1 MVSCAHECSRRPL
14 GLLAAALIVTT
25 LAPRVAQAY
34 ILPADFLC
42 RLVADSRKSSLKD
55 VMLSLN
61 IEVAEGDPAQEE
73 RLYLKRPER
82 MRWAGPGDDGN
93 ILVVREGAQ
102 ATFAKKALV
111 AREATR
117 DLLPVLLMP
126 RGRDLDDSSS
136 RMLEMLVAQGVDANV
151 VSLGRHPDG
160 VAYIVGAKVWEV
172 DKPQVWIDKA
182 SYMPVR
188 IRLPMGAGARAAAPV
203 AVAPAPAG
211 ATGQVPMREVRLLN
225 YAAGLPRLIEIYEGD
240 TLVRRAEVTQAS
252 VNQNLPETLFDPRE
266 GRASRP

>member
-1 MVSCAHECSRRPL
+1 MVFRPSPPCRRRQALFIVTL
-14 GLLAAALIVTT
+14 GFALI
-25 LAPRVAQAY
+25 APQVAQAY

-42 RLVADSRKSSLKD
+42 RLVADSRKASLKD
-55 VMLSLN
+55 AMLSLS
-61 IEVAEGDPAQEE
+61 IEVGEGEPAQEE

-82 MRWAGPGDDGN
+82 MRWAGAGDDGN

-126 RGRDLDDSSS
+126 RGRDLDDSSA
-136 RMLEMLVAQGVDANV
+136 RMLEMLVAQGVDPNT
-151 VSLGRHPDG
+151 VSLGRYPDG
-160 VAYIVGAKVWEV
+160 LAYIVGAKVWEV
-172 DKPQVWIDKA
+172 DRPQVWIDKA

-188 IRLPMGAGARAAAPV
+188 IRLPLDGSGRAASTVP
-203 AVAPAPAG
+203 G
-211 ATGQVPMREVRLLN
+211 TGRPMREVRLLN
-225 YAAGLPRLIEIYEGD
+225 YAAGLPRLIEIYED
-240 TLVRRAEVTQAS
+240 DKLVRRAEVTQAS

-266 GRASRP
+266 GRPSRP

>member
-1 MVSCAHECSRRPL
+1 MPSRAPHAPRRL
-14 GLLAAALIVTT
+14 SRLLAAALLVTA
-25 LAPRVAQAY
+25 LAPRAAQAY

-55 VMLSLN
+55 AMLSLS
-61 IEVAEGDPAQEE
+61 IEVAEGEPAQEE

-117 DLLPVLLMP
+117 DLLPVLWMP
-126 RGRDLDDSSS
+126 RGRDLDESSA
-136 RMLEMLVAQGVDANV
+136 RMLEMMVSQGVDPNV
-151 VSLGRHPDG
+151 VSLGRYPDG
-160 VAYIVGAKVWEV
+160 VAYIIGAKVWET
-172 DKPQVWIDKA
+172 DRPQVWIDKA

-188 IRLPMGAGARAAAPV
+188 VRLAQAAGRPNPATPVGAAA
-203 AVAPAPAG
+203 
-211 ATGQVPMREVRLLN
+211 PMREVRLLN
-225 YAAGLPRLIEIYEGD
+225 YAAGLPRLIEIYEAD
-240 TLVRRAEVTQAS
+240 VLVRRAEVTQAS
-252 VNQNLPETLFDPRE
+252 ANQNLPDTLFDPRE